1 MIFVECSIH
10 IIDTF
15 CMAILMC
22 VAEYG
27 AMVHLLI
34 IHTVI
39 TAGICKIQILL
50 VTVVLNYLIIAVETV
65 VADVPLHLM
74 LYYK

>member
-1 MIFVECSIH
+1 
-10 IIDTF
+10 
-15 CMAILMC
+15 MAILMC

-34 IHTVI
+34 IHTAI